1 MQLFLGLNSFFIGRF
16 ESDPSSSE
24 SGSGSEQEEK
34 PKVKKEK
41 EKKKKSPEKKRKS
54 AEPSPSK
61 PPKKKAKVAVSPPF
75 LSLLLSR
82 INILSARGKIPRNY
96 LNVWK
101 ISATS
106 PTCFF
111 NFFFCL
117 KTSFQKNHNL
127 WNCCPFACEKFSGR
141 FDEKQSPTKKRPAR
155 AIFCFVF
162 CMKISFGLYAKRLT
176 SCK

>member
-75 LSLLLSR
+75 FSLLLSR
-82 INILSARGKIPRNY
+82 VNILSARGKMSRNY

-101 ISATS
+101 FLATS
-106 PTCFF
+106 PRCFF
-111 NFFFCL
+111 NFVFFFCL

-127 WNCCPFACEKFSGR
+127 GTVDLSHMKSFRGFLMRNSHPQKSAQHVRFFVLFS
-141 FDEKQSPTKKRPAR
+141 A
-155 AIFCFVF
+155 
-162 CMKISFGLYAKRLT
+162 
-176 SCK
+176 